1 MANIMKCLVTGAA
14 GFIGSS
20 VVDELVKRGHKV
32 IALDDESA
40 NNEIFFWNKKAENYK
55 LSICEYEAI
64 VPLFKNIDYV
74 FHIAAESRIANSIE
88 NPLKTYNANI
98 IGTHNVLRSAL
109 INKISRV
116 VFSSTSSIYGLNSPP
131 NSELD
136 KDNCL
141 NPYSISKLA
150 AEKIC
155 KFFLNSYNLP
165 VTILRYFNVFGDR
178 APSNGFYAPVTSIFL
193 KQYKEKKSLTVVGDG
208 KNKRDFIHINDVV
221 KANLD
226 FCFFEQKET
235 FNDVFNVGSSTNI
248 SILRLAKL
256 ISSNIE
262 FTPARIGEA
271 KTTLADINKIN
282 KVIGWLPSINI
293 ENWIKKKNLS
303 KF

>member
-1 MANIMKCLVTGAA
+1 MATIKCLVTGAA

-20 VVDELVKRGHKV
+20 IVDELVKRGHKV

-40 NNEIFFWNKKAENYK
+40 NNEIFFWNKEAENCK
-55 LSICEYEAI
+55 LSICNYESI
-64 VPLFKNIDYV
+64 FPLFKNIDYV
-74 FHIAAESRIANSIE
+74 FHLAAESRIANAIE
-88 NPLKTYNANI
+88 NPLKTYNTNI
-98 IGTHNVLRSAL
+98 IGTHNVLKSAQ
-109 INKISRV
+109 INKIKRI
-116 VFSSTSSIYGLNSPP
+116 VFSSTSSIYGLNPSP

-136 KDNCL
+136 NDNCL

-155 KFFLNSYNLP
+155 KFFSNTYNLP

-193 KQYKEKKSLTVVGDG
+193 KQYKEKKTLTVVGDG
-208 KNKRDFIHINDVV
+208 QNKRDFIYINDVV

-226 FCFFEQKET
+226 FCFFEQKKI

-271 KTTLADINKIN
+271 KITLADINKIN
-282 KVIGWLPSINI
+282 TVIGWLPSIDI
-293 ENWIKKKNLS
+293 ENWIKKKILS

>member
-1 MANIMKCLVTGAA
+1 MATIKCLVTGAA

-20 VVDELVKRGHKV
+20 IVDELVKRGHKV

-40 NNEIFFWNKKAENYK
+40 NNEIFFWNKEAENYK
-55 LSICEYEAI
+55 LSICNYEAI
-64 VPLFKNIDYV
+64 APLFKNIDYV
-74 FHIAAESRIANSIE
+74 FHLAAESRIANAIE
-88 NPLKTYNANI
+88 NPIKTYNANI
-98 IGTHNVLRSAL
+98 IGTHNVLKSAL
-109 INKISRV
+109 INRIKRV
-116 VFSSTSSIYGLNSPP
+116 VFSSTSSIYGLNSSP

-136 KDNCL
+136 NDNCL

-155 KFFLNSYNLP
+155 KFFSNSYNLP

-178 APSNGFYAPVTSIFL
+178 APSNGFYAPVISIFL
-193 KQYKEKKSLTVVGDG
+193 KQYKEKKALTVVGDG
-208 KNKRDFIHINDVV
+208 QNKRDFIYINDVV

-226 FCFFEQKET
+226 FCFFEQKKA

-262 FTPARIGEA
+262 FTPERIGEA
-271 KTTLADINKIN
+271 KITLADINKIN
-282 KVIGWLPSINI
+282 TVIGWLPSIDI
-293 ENWIKKKNLS
+293 ENWVKKKILL

>member
-1 MANIMKCLVTGAA
+1 MATIKCLVTGAA

-20 VVDELVKRGHKV
+20 IVDELVKRGHKV

-40 NNEIFFWNKKAENYK
+40 NNEIFFWNKEAENYK
-55 LSICEYEAI
+55 LSICNYEAI
-64 VPLFKNIDYV
+64 APLFKNIDYV
-74 FHIAAESRIANSIE
+74 FHLAAESRIVNAIE
-88 NPLKTYNANI
+88 NPLKTYNVNI
-98 IGTHNVLRSAL
+98 IGTHNVLKSAL
-109 INKISRV
+109 INRVKRV
-116 VFSSTSSIYGLNSPP
+116 VFSSTSSIYGLNSSP

-136 KDNCL
+136 NDNCL

-155 KFFLNSYNLP
+155 KFFSNSYNLP
-165 VTILRYFNVFGDR
+165 VTILRYFNVFGER
-178 APSNGFYAPVTSIFL
+178 APSNGFYAPVISIFL
-193 KQYKEKKSLTVVGDG
+193 KQYKEKKALTVVGDG
-208 KNKRDFIHINDVV
+208 QNKRDFIYINDVV

-226 FCFFEQKET
+226 FCFFEQKKA

-271 KTTLADINKIN
+271 KITLADINKI
-282 KVIGWLPSINI
+282 KTVIGWLPSIDI
-293 ENWIKKKNLS
+293 ENWIKKKILS